1 MIGAR
6 RRTQTGKSL
15 AAAFILFALALRIL
29 VPAGFMPSVGSEG
42 LVLRLCSGS
51 GAQTVIV
58 VPGKTTPDEPQ
69 KAATDGACLFAAG
82 PGHALIAAGDMV
94 DAALLLPRLTLVF
107 SAAIADLTVHRLAAP
122 PPPSQGPPALG

>member
-1 MIGAR
+1 MIR
-6 RRTQTGKSL
+6 VIRQTQTGKSL
-15 AAAFILFALALRIL
+15 AAAVILFALALRIL
-29 VPAGFMPSVGSEG
+29 IPTGFMPSYGAEG

-51 GAQTVIV
+51 GVETVVV

-69 KAATDGACLFAAG
+69 KAVADGACLFATG
-82 PGHALIAAGDMV
+82 LGHALLAPGDMV